1 MPKKLVIRHI
11 RNSTLAGKSA
21 EFETTAGG
29 VKIGRRDDVQVKFDA
44 ARDPLVSGH
53 HAQVSVEGDAAFIE
67 DLGSSNG
74 TFVNGSRIAARTR
87 VGNHD
92 RITLGQNGPEF
103 VVTVFDPA
111 AAIGA
116 TVAAPS
122 RPAAVATPPAM
133 PASGPAGTVAVT
145 APSAAPAS
153 SPARPPSLASQGKM
167 PQKSSIGM
175 NTLMGVIAK
184 ERGSE
189 RKRTLTVVGL
199 VAALLAVATGV
210 AIWLFPK
217 SVQQITKQET
227 TIVQGGGVNWQD
239 VFAKVSD
246 KVYVVMKEIDHGNGK
261 TSYEP
266 MGTAWSAAKG
276 ILGTNSH
283 VAVAFY
289 SLEKGERLVCRPQ
302 GGKAK
307 DLHIKDVKLHPGY
320 LRFEEILNSLR
331 PIDGSGKFTAI
342 TAGDVACL
350 YIDDADLAKQ
360 AEPFQLLSDDEFK
373 KMRAGEPAAIV
384 GYPMEGVTGGGVNV
398 DNPIPFQRGGSVTR
412 ITDAFAGPSDDPLK
426 ASLFA
431 HDVSTRGGASGS
443 PLINKDGK
451 VIALHCASDVLGA
464 TDAGRISVQ
473 GYSYAQN
480 VRLLRG
486 LIDGKQ
492 DADLS
497 VLEALWRSTLIGKVK
512 QSIQDE
518 EEFIA
523 RNLIMLVNSMQAV
536 QVDFDAL
543 KKTKPD
549 IHTLQKIQSGKPFEF
564 NVNFRQGFTYICIFT
579 TDPSVQDFKI
589 ECDDGQGYAI
599 CNIRPIKGNSKE
611 PGQAQSYYFA
621 DVWKYPQA
629 ARPKMRVSGTSADG
643 KEFSIAVHVRFVPTK
658 AAAPGQ

>member
-1 MPKKLVIRHI
+1 MAKKLVIRHI

-21 EFETTAGG
+21 EFESTAGG

-53 HAQVSVEGDAAFIE
+53 HAQVSVDGDAAFVE

-74 TFVNGSRIAARTR
+74 TFVNGTRINARTR

-116 TVAAPS
+116 TVAAPP
-122 RPAAVATPPAM
+122 RPAAAPPAM

-145 APSAAPAS
+145 APAA
-153 SPARPPSLASQGKM
+153 SPPRPPSLASQGKM

-199 VAALLAVATGV
+199 VAALLAITTGV
-210 AIWLFPK
+210 AFWLFPK
-217 SVQQITKQET
+217 SVIKQEITKQET

-239 VFAKVSD
+239 VFAKVSN

-261 TSYEP
+261 FSYQP

-283 VAVAFY
+283 VAVEFY
-289 SLEKGERLVCRPQ
+289 SLEQGERLVCRPQ
-302 GGKAK
+302 GGKEK
-307 DLHIKDVKLHPGY
+307 EVHIKDVKLHPGY
-320 LRFEEILNSLR
+320 LRFEEMMNSLR
-331 PIDGSGKFTAI
+331 PIDGNGKFTAI
-342 TAGDVACL
+342 SAGDVACL
-350 YIDDADLAKQ
+350 YIADADLPKQ

-373 KMRAGEPAAIV
+373 KMRPGEPAAIV

-398 DNPIPFQRGGSVTR
+398 DAPIPFQRGGSVTR
-412 ITDAFAGPSDDPLK
+412 ISDAFAAPSDDPLK

-451 VIALHCASDVLGA
+451 VIGLHCASDVLA
-464 TDAGRISVQ
+464 NSDNGRISVQ

-492 DADLS
+492 DADLAE
-497 VLEALWRSTLIGKVK
+497 LEKLWRASLIAKVN

-518 EEFIA
+518 GEFIG
-523 RNLIMLVNSMQAV
+523 RNLMMLLNSFNRA
-536 QVDFDAL
+536 QVDIEAL
-543 KKTKPD
+543 KQTKAD
-549 IHTLQKIQSGKPFEF
+549 IHTLQKIESGKPFEF
-564 NVNFRQGFTYICIFT
+564 NVNFKQGFTYVCIWT
-579 TDPSVQDFKI
+579 TDPSVKDFKI
-589 ECDDGQGYAI
+589 ECDDGRGYEV
-599 CNIRPIKGNSKE
+599 CNTSPIKGYSKE
-611 PGQAQSYYFA
+611 PGMAQSYYYA
-621 DVWKYPQA
+621 DIWKYPNA
-629 ARPKMRVSGTSADG
+629 SRPKLRVSGTSADG
-643 KEFSIAVHVRFVPTK
+643 KEFNIAVHVRFVPTK